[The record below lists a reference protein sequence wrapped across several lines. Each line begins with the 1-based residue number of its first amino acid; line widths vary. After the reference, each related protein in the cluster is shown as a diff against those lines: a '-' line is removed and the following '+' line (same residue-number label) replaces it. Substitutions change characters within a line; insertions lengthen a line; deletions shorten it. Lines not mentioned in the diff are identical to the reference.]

1 MKKIQI
7 IFLSVFIMSSS
18 LIAQNDLVKSDD
30 IQRIAITPVY
40 FTSKF
45 SEKEGSLLINKMNK
59 LVSKD
64 GLSSNYSR
72 FIMWPRVDE
81 LSTEPTSTVPVMY
94 VTELDVTFY
103 IGDNVTQTIYGQVN
117 FTVEGVDKKSDK
129 AHYKALKNIK
139 STNSYCVGFLK
150 EAKDKIIEFYNS
162 NCGFILKEAHTLAK
176 ANKHDAAIYKLTS
189 VPNVCKEC
197 YDQCMDA
204 VGPIYQQKIDRDC
217 QMKLAKAE
225 GIWNAS
231 QDMRAAEEA
240 GYILSTIEPG
250 AACFKKAFSLF
261 KKIEKK
267 VSEIDK
273 RKWEYI
279 LTDQSQE
286 SERIQAIRDLGV
298 AYGENQRSTNINWI
312 SKY

>member
-1 MKKIQI
+1 MKKVLIT
-7 IFLSVFIMSSS
+7 FLSTF
-18 LIAQNDLVKSDD
+18 LICFSVVGQNDEEKSDD
-30 IQRIAITPVY
+30 MQRISITPVY
-40 FTSKF
+40 HTSKF
-45 SEKEGSLLINKMNK
+45 TEKDGSLLINKMNK

-81 LSTEPTSTVPVMY
+81 LSLEPTSTVPVMY
-94 VTELDVTFY
+94 VAELDVTFY
-103 IGDNVTQTIYGQVN
+103 IGDNITQTIYGQVN
-117 FTVEGVDKKSDK
+117 FTVEGVDRKSEK
-129 AHYKALKNIK
+129 AKYKALKNIK
-139 STNSYCVGFLK
+139 STNSECVGLLK
-150 EAKDKIIEFYNS
+150 QAKEKIIEFYNS
-162 NCGFILKEAHTLAK
+162 NCDFIIKEAHTLAK

-217 QMKLAKAE
+217 QMKLSKAE

-231 QDMRAAEEA
+231 QDMRAAKEA

-250 AACFKKAFSLF
+250 AACFKKAFSLS

-273 RKWEYI
+273 REWEYI

-286 SERIQAIRDLGV
+286 SERIQAIRDIGV
-298 AYGENQRSTNINWI
+298 AYGENQEPTGYLWI
-312 SKY
+312 SRY